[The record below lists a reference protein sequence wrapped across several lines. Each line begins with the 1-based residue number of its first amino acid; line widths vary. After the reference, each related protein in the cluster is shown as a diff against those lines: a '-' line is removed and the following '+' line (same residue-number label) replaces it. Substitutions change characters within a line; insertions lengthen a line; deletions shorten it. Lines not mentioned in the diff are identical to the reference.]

1 MKQAIKP
8 HQAQNIYVI
17 KEQQLQGKVDWIVK
31 DLEAWDTM
39 CEWWL
44 SMEFRAILE
53 QNQLNQCNK
62 LSVHHYKEVKVA

>member
-53 QNQLNQCNK
+53 QNQLNQCYK
-62 LSVHHYKEVKVA
+62 LLVHHYKEVKVA